1 MTQLIVDA
9 SLPGKLPS
17 LTQPVE
23 LLDLSG
29 QVLGQYIPAVDLS
42 EYEPFEPQI
51 SEEELERRMNS
62 NEKRYTTAEVL
73 AYLEKL

>member
-9 SLPGKLPS
+9 TLPGKLPG
-17 LTQPVE
+17 LLQPVE
-23 LLDLSG
+23 LCDTSG
-29 QVLGQYIPAVDLS
+29 RVLGLFVPHLDPS
-42 EYEPFEPQI
+42 EYDLEPQI
-51 SEEELERRMNS
+51 SEEELERRKSS